1 MHISFVLDYICI
13 KEGIILHVTY
23 LGSPCCL
30 TIKKVLT
37 NLCKNYIQLPNEP
50 NNDNDLSISFNFS
63 NVNSNMDDSAVLEE
77 SFNEKCN
84 ISKSFKHETRF
95 QSSTPLSS
103 PKILTQ
109 IKSGLQTMECT
120 DLEAF
125 KCVSVP
131 ETFYCMHKKTKIR
144 FEAIECVQKQKYGN
158 KFEDIGSLQEQKN
171 VLKLSVDSLLN
182 CGKNLFKCLYNA
194 H

>member
-1 MHISFVLDYICI
+1 MHISFVLDHMYI
-13 KEGIILHVTY
+13 KEGMILYVTY

-30 TIKKVLT
+30 TIKKVHT
-37 NLCKNYIQLPNEP
+37 NLSEKDIQLPNEL
-50 NNDNDLSISFNFS
+50 NNDNNLSISFDFS

-103 PKILTQ
+103 PKILTL
-109 IKSGLQTMECT
+109 IKSGWQTMECA

-144 FEAIECVQKQKYGN
+144 FEDVECVQKQKSGI
-158 KFEDIGSLQEQKN
+158 KFEDIGSLEEQKDF
-171 VLKLSVDSLLN
+171 LKLSVDLLLN
-182 CGKNLFKCLYNA
+182 CGKNLL
-194 H
+194 